1 MPLRAMDSI
10 NSMLNIFV
18 NSEKMLWRPIID
30 DSAALLCRWGFQP
43 ESDEWCSSYCIFVE
57 QRQI

>member
-30 DSAALLCRWGFQP
+30 DSAALLCR
-43 ESDEWCSSYCIFVE
+43 
-57 QRQI
+57 